1 MKWHRGEDGLWYCF
15 PARAA
20 VLYGSDEHF
29 SLPVP
34 QQTSSGRG
42 PHLASWESR
51 SVRACASFGLCNQL
65 CLRLLNTLQLVA
77 HHPLAAVMGTKK
89 ILEQES
95 TMSFFF
101 FLIMFFPSLRP
112 RPELQSVPL
121 RQKASCLPADSAKPH
136 RWVRF
141 GWKHTGS
148 MLPRTT
154 PLSAPLSP
162 NKTHLQHHD
171 IFFFFPF

>member
-121 RQKASCLPADSAKPH
+121 RQGFMSPCRLRQATLVGTARVEA
-136 RWVRF
+136 RRQNA
-141 GWKHTGS
+141 
-148 MLPRTT
+148 
-154 PLSAPLSP
+154 PLSALLSP
-162 NKTHLQHHD
+162 NKTHLQHQD
-171 IFFFFPF
+171 FFFFFFFPF